1 MSKAKS
7 VCRDWEFVSKGTEIS
22 LGKFVSE
29 YFTPLTLGLQTGVV
43 STEDTEEIWE
53 AAKEEAMEKVKG
65 RETRRARADSPMV
78 VETEVEK
85 SFWLSRSDGWVINRK
100 TKKIMLLEFKRTSD
114 CGESY
119 FQDMR
124 RVAEQQHVPI
134 LTGLR
139 ALAGE
144 RGWEI
149 EVVPMVTGQRSVREK
164 EWLEA
169 LRIFGI
175 GKEHGQRILGRL
187 GRTLLDEHE
196 KLFGSYWRLTFG
208 PSSSMAR
215 TYRFGPPDLLRE
227 VRRRGIERV
236 GSCRRLRTSCPLY
249 LLQFFY
255 HIYLVFSP
263 YYIWICSPPPVESRT
278 TSGKAPPQRGARLIY
293 TRNIHRDEI
302 LICLQEVG

>member
-1 MSKAKS
+1 
-7 VCRDWEFVSKGTEIS
+7 
-22 LGKFVSE
+22 
-29 YFTPLTLGLQTGVV
+29 
-43 STEDTEEIWE
+43 
-53 AAKEEAMEKVKG
+53 
-65 RETRRARADSPMV
+65 MV

-85 SFWLSRSDGWVINRK
+85 SFWLSRPDGWVINRK

-124 RVAEQQHVPI
+124 SVAEQQHVPV

-149 EVVPMVTGQRSVREK
+149 EVVPMVAGQRSVREK

-175 GKEHGQRILGRL
+175 GKEDDQRILGRL

-196 KLFGSYWRLTFG
+196 KLFGSYWRQTFG
-208 PSSSMAR
+208 PLSSMQQ
-215 TYRFGPPDLLRE
+215 LLGK
-227 VRRRGIERV
+227 GISV
-236 GSCRRLRTSCPLY
+236 RTS
-249 LLQFFY
+249 
-255 HIYLVFSP
+255 
-263 YYIWICSPPPVESRT
+263 R
-278 TSGKAPPQRGARLIY
+278 PPQG
-293 TRNIHRDEI
+293 
-302 LICLQEVG
+302 G